1 MFEWLLQHDDG
12 SMRVVNGSYWRS
24 FAAATDATT
33 AVAVAVTVAAASV
46 VFPCLQCHELRLQW
60 LLHRAG
66 SIVRTVRT
74 MHSVSSLLSRAA
86 TTAITIAIAVART
99 RGWRVRGPGPT

>member
-1 MFEWLLQHDDG
+1 
-12 SMRVVNGSYWRS
+12 MRVVNGSYWRS
-24 FAAATDATT
+24 FAATTDATT

-86 TTAITIAIAVART
+86 TSIATAIPIAVART
-99 RGWRVRGPGPT
+99 RGWSVRGPAADLTAAPA

>member
-1 MFEWLLQHDDG
+1 MREWFLRHYEK

-46 VFPCLQCHELRLQW
+46 VFPCRHELRLQW
-60 LLHRAG
+60 LLF
-66 SIVRTVRT
+66 
-74 MHSVSSLLSRAA
+74 
-86 TTAITIAIAVART
+86 
-99 RGWRVRGPGPT
+99 

>member
-1 MFEWLLQHDDG
+1 
-12 SMRVVNGSYWRS
+12 MRVVNGSYRRS
-24 FAAATDATT
+24 FTAATDATT
-33 AVAVAVTVAAASV
+33 AVAFAVTFTAASV

-86 TTAITIAIAVART
+86 TSIATAIPIAVART
-99 RGWRVRGPGPT
+99 RGWSVRGPGPT

>member
-1 MFEWLLQHDDG
+1 
-12 SMRVVNGSYWRS
+12 MRDVNESYRRS
-24 FAAATDATT
+24 FTAATHTTT
-33 AVAVAVTVAAASV
+33 AVAFALAVAAASV
-46 VFPCLQCHELRLQW
+46 VFPCRQCHELRLQW

>member
-1 MFEWLLQHDDG
+1 MHSLSPLLC
-12 SMRVVNGSYWRS
+12 
-24 FAAATDATT
+24 
-33 AVAVAVTVAAASV
+33 AVAACSRHTVTAASV
-46 VFPCLQCHELRLQW
+46 VFPCRQCHELRLQW

-86 TTAITIAIAVART
+86 TSTTAIPIAVART
-99 RGWRVRGPGPT
+99 RGWRVRGKQRPRRRLRLHKRRQLPE

>member
-1 MFEWLLQHDDG
+1 
-12 SMRVVNGSYWRS
+12 MRVVNGSYWRS

-33 AVAVAVTVAAASV
+33 AVAVTVAAASV
-46 VFPCLQCHELRLQW
+46 VLPCRQCHELRLQW

-86 TTAITIAIAVART
+86 TSIATAIPIAVART
-99 RGWRVRGPGPT
+99 RGWIVRGPGPT

>member
-1 MFEWLLQHDDG
+1 
-12 SMRVVNGSYWRS
+12 MRVVNGSYWRS
-24 FAAATDATT
+24 FAAASDTT
-33 AVAVAVTVAAASV
+33 TAVAVTVAAASV

-86 TTAITIAIAVART
+86 TSIATAIAVAVTRT
-99 RGWRVRGPGPT
+99 RGWSVRGPGPT